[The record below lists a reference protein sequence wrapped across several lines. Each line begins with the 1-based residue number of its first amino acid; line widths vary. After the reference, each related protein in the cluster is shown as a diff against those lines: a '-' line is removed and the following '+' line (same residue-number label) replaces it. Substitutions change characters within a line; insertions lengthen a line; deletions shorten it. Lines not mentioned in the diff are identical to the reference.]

1 MRPLIIASI
10 VIVPLILSYG
20 LRAVTGD
27 ALSAAG
33 LGLILLVTV
42 IAWFGGRPLPASSIA
57 DRR

>member
-1 MRPLIIASI
+1 MRALIIASI

-27 ALSAAG
+27 AISAAG

-42 IAWFGGRPLPASSIA
+42 IAWFGGRPVGAGELKRS
-57 DRR
+57 